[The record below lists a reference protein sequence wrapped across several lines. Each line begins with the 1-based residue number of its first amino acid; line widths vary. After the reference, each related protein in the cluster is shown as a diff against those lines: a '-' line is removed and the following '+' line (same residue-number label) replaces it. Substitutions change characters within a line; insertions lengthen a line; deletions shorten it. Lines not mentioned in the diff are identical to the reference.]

1 MIVAAIRAMLTALSA
16 AMLVSAAYSTAPTG
30 SQITL
35 LLVGSVLAGCLA
47 VSWVAVCHEAQK
59 KSPKSI
65 RNMDSLMLRVD
76 MLAGR
81 LAVSP
86 IEKKLPVCM
95 ETMTTLFVPTHI
107 KKSAPT
113 SVR

>member
-1 MIVAAIRAMLTALSA
+1 MLTALSA
-16 AMLVSAAYSTAPTG
+16 AMLASAAYSTAPTG

-47 VSWVAVCHEAQK
+47 VSCVAVWHEAQK

-65 RNMDSLMLRVD
+65 RNMNSLMLRVV
-76 MLAGR
+76 MPAGR

-86 IEKKLPVCM
+86 SKKNL
-95 ETMTTLFVPTHI
+95 
-107 KKSAPT
+107 
-113 SVR
+113 

>member
-1 MIVAAIRAMLTALSA
+1 VAPRCRGPAGVASCSVALHLSGRPKLAAAIRGMLTALSA
-16 AMLVSAAYSTAPTG
+16 AMLAGAAYTTAPTG

-47 VSWVAVCHEAQK
+47 VSWVAAGRKAQK

-65 RNMDSLMLRVD
+65 RNMDGFMLCLD
-76 MLAGR
+76 MLAGY

-86 IEKKLPVCM
+86 SKK
-95 ETMTTLFVPTHI
+95 I
-107 KKSAPT
+107 S
-113 SVR
+113 